1 MTVQKHYVIV
11 ANHDDATAYTYTNHG
26 SALVEVKKWHNEFS
40 GASDQDIYTD
50 KPGRQSAPASQ
61 VPGVDSMNRK
71 DAAELEDE
79 RFASDI
85 ADWLDGERKRG
96 ALGSIDIISGPGFL
110 GKLRGEMS
118 SQC

>member
-71 DAAELEDE
+71 DAA
-79 RFASDI
+79 ASI
-85 ADWLDGERKRG
+85 VDGAARN
-96 ALGSIDIISGPGFL
+96 LGG
-110 GKLRGEMS
+110 GKAVAMILS
-118 SQC
+118 

>member
-50 KPGRQSAPASQ
+50 KPGRQSVSDLKSALYAVFGTFQGNNASNFST
-61 VPGVDSMNRK
+61 VV
-71 DAAELEDE
+71 
-79 RFASDI
+79 ASAI
-85 ADWLDGERKRG
+85 L
-96 ALGSIDIISGPGFL
+96 
-110 GKLRGEMS
+110 S
-118 SQC
+118 STYLM